1 MSKSINPKLY
11 SVIERVVTS
20 EGLEL
25 VHCEFS
31 GSGKYTA
38 LRVYIDKSDGVT
50 HKDCGYISNQL
61 GVVLDVEDLIPH
73 QYLLEVSSPG
83 VDRGLYKKSDYERF
97 AGQNIKLK
105 TQQPIDSR
113 KVFRGRLEGLQE
125 EKIKLTDGKE
135 TWLIPF
141 ELVTSANIVTDL
153 DELFRRAKSEEAK
166 TLGEK

>member
-1 MSKSINPKLY
+1 MSKPIDPKLY
-11 SVIERVVTS
+11 SVLERVVTA

-38 LRVYIDKSDGVT
+38 LKIYIDKPDGVT
-50 HKDCGYISNQL
+50 HQDCSYISNQL
-61 GVVLDVEDLIPH
+61 GAILDVEDLIPH

-83 VDRGLYKKSDYERF
+83 VDRGLYKKNDYVRF

-105 TQQPIDSR
+105 AQQSINGR
-113 KVFRGRLEGLQE
+113 KVFRGRLEGIEE
-125 EKIKLTDGKE
+125 EKIKIVDGKE

-141 ELVTSANIVTDL
+141 ESISSANIVIGL
-153 DELFRRAKSEEAK
+153 DELFRRAKTPVS
-166 TLGEK
+166 